1 MIPII
6 HRRER
11 RRPVWFIGDGWGGY
25 SIRNRMAYSLT
36 VIGMDFAVI
45 KLLLVG
51 YAAL

>member
-1 MIPII
+1 MVPTS
-6 HRRER
+6 HQRER
-11 RRPVWFIGDGWGGY
+11 RRPVWLIGDGWEGY
-25 SIRNRMAYSLT
+25 SVRNRMAYSLT